1 MSGSATKAD
10 RGKTQI
16 EVTVRT
22 RQRLRLLAALTNVG
36 MAEAA
41 DFAISVRL
49 AEVQGGKEAVL
60 LAQEAAYDRWITVA
74 GKSLGEVASD
84 AYDRWIA
91 GPAGDAFSRDT
102 AVRIG
107 FMDGFIAALVMPRDT
122 P

>member
-10 RGKTQI
+10 RGKTQV

-41 DFAISVRL
+41 DLAISMRL
-49 AEVQGGKEAVL
+49 AQVQGGKEAVL
-60 LAQEAAYDRWITVA
+60 LSQEAAYDRWITVE
-74 GKSLGEVASD
+74 GKSLGEVAGD

-91 GPAGDAFSRDT
+91 GPAGDAFTSNT

-107 FMDGFIAALVMPRDT
+107 FIDGFIAALVMPGT